1 MPTRETDSKVT
12 AGASVGE
19 KVADAAQT
27 TVKSVETAVSSLAD
41 QGRQVQENVAEVAG
55 NLRGAVDASLRKQ
68 PMATLALAAAVGF
81 VLGALWK
88 A

>member
-1 MPTRETDSKVT
+1 MSPRETDTKVT
-12 AGASVGE
+12 AGARVGE
-19 KVADAAQT
+19 KVADVVET
-27 TVKSVETAVSSLAD
+27 TVKSLETTVSSLAD

-55 NLRGAVDASLRKQ
+55 NLRSAIDTSVKKQ